1 MKQINWLGWGLGA
14 AQVLLCA
21 ALAAAW
27 LTPQMQVKDSRWA
40 PPQPLKTDI
49 RALLPTLPEA
59 PASGTRQEDQLML
72 QMQERPLFA
81 LSRRPPPPPAPAKKP
96 DEEPAEQDQ
105 WAKAKIMGL
114 FDGAVS
120 GAIVQYAG
128 KEQRL
133 LVRQSLGG
141 WTLSRVFDREIE
153 LESGGRKRRLPLTRP
168 TTVKAGGMGSALA
181 PMAIPPRAQRG
192 TFAVTRSQPT
202 QQPQTVQPAPVTPA
216 QHSDSAPVP
225 QESPSQ
231 NEGAS
236 LGGGVVR

>member
-14 AQVLLCA
+14 TQVLLCG
-21 ALAAAW
+21 ALAMAW
-27 LTPQMQVKDSRWA
+27 LTPQMEIKNSRWQ
-40 PPQPLKTDI
+40 PPEPIKADVQ
-49 RALLPTLPEA
+49 ALLPKQPET
-59 PASGTRQEDQLML
+59 PELGIRQEDQLML

-81 LSRRPPPPPAPAKKP
+81 LSRRPPPPATVKKP

-133 LVRQSLGG
+133 LVSQSLGG
-141 WTLSRVFDREIE
+141 WMLSRVFDREIE

-168 TTVKAGGMGSALA
+168 ASGKAGGMTSALPA
-181 PMAIPPRAQRG
+181 AIPARAQRG
-192 TFAVTRSQPT
+192 TFAATRPIQPPT
-202 QQPQTVQPAPVTPA
+202 QPPQIAQPAPVTPA
-216 QHSDSAPVP
+216 QHSDSAPGP
-225 QESPSQ
+225 QGSQ
-231 NEGAS
+231 SLNEGAS
-236 LGGGVVR
+236 LGGGMAR